1 MNLRNAI
8 IQNLHGQNENQL
20 SATIQDAVA
29 QGEEKTL
36 PGLGVMFELFWKNSQ
51 NDEKQAVLQKM
62 ASALQ
67 S

>member
-8 IQNLHGQNENQL
+8 INNLQGQSANQL
-20 SATIQDAVA
+20 SETIQDAVA
-29 QGEEKTL
+29 KGEEKTL

-62 ASALQ
+62 AAALQ

>member
-51 NDEKQAVLQKM
+51 NDEKQVVLQKM

>member
-1 MNLRNAI
+1 MNLRSAI
-8 IQNLHGQNENQL
+8 IQNLHGQNENEL

-29 QGEEKTL
+29 TGEEKTL

-67 S
+67 N

>member
-8 IQNLHGQNENQL
+8 INNLQGQNPNQL
-20 SATIQDAVA
+20 SETIQDAVSN
-29 QGEEKTL
+29 GEEKTL

-51 NDEKQAVLQKM
+51 PNEKQAVLQKM
-62 ASALQ
+62 ATALQ